1 MLHVYV
7 NWWNRVELNRTRPRR
22 ASGGAGTGSFLN
34 ARVPGGLG
42 DGGGVAAPGA
52 GRGATAARAKL
63 VERRPCFG
71 WTFAERREAP
81 RREGCQWLPVFKLA
95 SKPSEV
101 RPGRGPRLVDRADPG
116 AGHTRA
122 NRGGTVSSN
131 GSSPSDTV
139 PVAATPQTRL
149 EAVRGEAGA
158 GGAAGRWG
166 QVGSRTHSR
175 RARPRA
181 RPASGARSSRPSG
194 VPGAGDRSPRPS
206 ESRGIGRP
214 RDLRRDARRRL
225 GRGPEGAARR
235 REWRGCGRGAAWH
248 EASEDPGDADD
259 EAHCGTCSVALPTDE
274 PCDVDVCGAIVC
286 AGCTRYLDDLTVRRI
301 CYRGSATA
309 TTARGVLDGPILRR
323 LRGRSRGWVR
333 GRRPRRR
340 PHDVCPRITPPG
352 PT

>member
-1 MLHVYV
+1 MCTL
-7 NWWNRVELNRTRPRR
+7 VEPCQAESGQPRR

-101 RPGRGPRLVDRADPG
+101 RPGRGPRPPGGAEWG

-149 EAVRGEAGA
+149 EAVRDEVGA
-158 GGAAGRWG
+158 GGTAGQCA
-166 QVGSRTHSR
+166 QVCPRTHSR
-175 RARPRA
+175 RRARGRA
-181 RPASGARSSRPSG
+181 RPLVRAHRAHLGCLAPGTARLDRLSRAESGARVTCVFSPA
-194 VPGAGDRSPRPS
+194 GASD
-206 ESRGIGRP
+206 
-214 RDLRRDARRRL
+214 
-225 GRGPEGAARR
+225 AARR
-235 REWRGCGRGAAWH
+235 APPGDENGAAV
-248 EASEDPGDADD
+248 AA
-259 EAHCGTCSVALPTDE
+259 ARRGTKRRRTPATRTTRRTAAPALSRSRPTS
-274 PCDVDVCGAIVC
+274 PATSTS
-286 AGCTRYLDDLTVRRI
+286 AAQSSAPAARATSTTSPSAA
-301 CYRGSATA
+301 SATA
-309 TTARGVLDGPILRR
+309 GPRPQR
-323 LRGRSRGWVR
+323 LREAS
-333 GRRPRRR
+333 
-340 PHDVCPRITPPG
+340 
-352 PT
+352 